1 MNDFQLGEMVLIAE
15 DITGDDPSA
24 AELTNKHG
32 IIHDIFNDYAILTLL
47 NGQKVQVLIKNL
59 RKVTTYD

>member
-1 MNDFQLGEMVLIAE
+1 MNDFQLGEMVLIAG
-15 DITGDDPSA
+15 DIDGDDPSA
-24 AELTNKHG
+24 AELINKHG
-32 IIHDIFNDYAILTLL
+32 IIYDMFNNYAILTLL